1 MEKRNIE
8 KELAKQ
14 TFKDSL
20 IYLKKMLKIIY
31 RVDNKSFIF
40 IFLFYS
46 LTAIISPVLV
56 ILLQEIINDLLVGE
70 FSLLL
75 VILYVCG
82 NISWRVIDSV
92 RTYFMQIFYKKI
104 RFRAHLMLREKLNT
118 LRIEDFQNKEMY
130 DNLERS
136 SQSLYE
142 IPLIYQALLYIISDF
157 VKVLSYLT
165 ILLFWNGWIFIVIL
179 IFNIISFLK
188 NYKILEKTFVKY
200 WHQTTRERKADY
212 YEYIMQKKETLT
224 ELKSLNAFNYILEK
238 YKKVKGRILKEQLEL
253 EKKENINYG
262 IFAVIDEVM
271 NAIILVY
278 LILQTLAKVILI
290 GDFYAYRSAIM
301 EVSKAMQN
309 STEYFAILNI
319 RILNARELI
328 NFLGYKTTYV
338 DGTMVLNDIK
348 TIEFKNVWFK
358 YQNRKEYALRGINLL
373 IKNGEKIAFIGEN
386 GCGKTTSMKLL
397 MKINHPSKGRILI
410 NGVDIEEYS
419 TESLRDKITMLF
431 QEITVYEDTIRENIT
446 LNKKRRGEDNIL
458 SSVPSENFIK
468 EIKNMPK
475 GIDTILGTW
484 FGDGNDISK
493 GQQQRLALAR
503 IFNRGENVLLLDEP
517 NSALDP
523 RAEKELFEYI
533 VNKQKGKTCILT
545 LHVFTNIDQ
554 LDRVVMFEK
563 GKIVADG
570 VHDELYK
577 TSEKYKE
584 YYDLQEKPK

>member
-1 MEKRNIE
+1 MEERNIE
-8 KELAKQ
+8 KELANR
-14 TFKDSL
+14 TFKDSF

-31 RVDNKSFIF
+31 NVDRKSFIL

-46 LTAIISPVLV
+46 FASIISPLLV
-56 ILLQEIINDLLVGE
+56 VLLQKIINNLLIGNLSIVLITLYIFG
-70 FSLLL
+70 SL
-75 VILYVCG
+75 
-82 NISWRVIDSV
+82 SWRFIDSF
-92 RTYFMQIFYKKI
+92 RNYLMQIFYRRVKL
-104 RFRAHLMLREKLNT
+104 RTDLMLQEKLAK

-142 IPLIYQALLYIISDF
+142 IPLAYQQLLYMSSDF
-157 VKVLSYLT
+157 IKFFSYLT
-165 ILLFWNGWIFIVIL
+165 IIIFWNSWIFLIIL

-188 NYKILEKTFVKY
+188 KYKLLEKVFVKY
-200 WHQTTRERKADY
+200 WYQTTNERKAGY
-212 YEYIMQKKETLT
+212 YEYIIKKKETML
-224 ELKSLNAFNYILEK
+224 ELKSLNAFDYIVDK
-238 YKKVKGRILKEQLEL
+238 YKKVKEKIFKEQIEL
-253 EKKENINYG
+253 EKKENINSG
-262 IFAVIDEVM
+262 IFAVVDEII
-271 NAIILVY
+271 NIIILVY
-278 LILQTLAKVILI
+278 LLLQTISKIILI
-290 GDFYAYRSAIM
+290 GDFYAYRSAIT
-301 EVSKAMQN
+301 EISKSIQN
-309 STEYFAILNI
+309 GTEYFAILNI
-319 RILNARELI
+319 RILNTRELI
-328 NFLGYKTTYV
+328 NFLEYKIDYV
-338 DGTMVLNDIK
+338 EGTKILDRVE

-358 YQNRKEYALRGINLL
+358 YQNRKEYALRGINIL
-373 IKNGEKIAFIGEN
+373 IKQGETLAFIGEN
-386 GCGKTTSMKLL
+386 GCGKTTIMKLL
-397 MKINHPSKGRILI
+397 MKINHPTKGKILI
-410 NGVDIEEYS
+410 NGVDIEEYN

-446 LNKKRRGEDNIL
+446 LNKKKRGEDNVL

-570 VHDELYK
+570 VHEELYK

-584 YYDLQEKPK
+584 YYDLQESPK